1 MRKIIIIVIIIRKHN
16 KHKLF
21 NLGEFKKKKIIMINK
36 IIKNKQKSWDMYFQD
51 ISYCDLARAKI
62 LYNVLSKML
71 LTFVQSYG

>member
-1 MRKIIIIVIIIRKHN
+1 
-16 KHKLF
+16 
-21 NLGEFKKKKIIMINK
+21 MINK